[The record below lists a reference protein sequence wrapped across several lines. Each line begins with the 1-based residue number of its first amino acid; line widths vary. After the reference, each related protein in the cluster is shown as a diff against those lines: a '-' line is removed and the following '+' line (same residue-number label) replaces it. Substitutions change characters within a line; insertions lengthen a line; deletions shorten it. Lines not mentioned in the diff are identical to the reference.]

1 MLAVRSRGEAWCKRR
16 SAGEI
21 NEHTNTQITR
31 PRAFL
36 RVGHVVGVGREEREA
51 QHSVEQEDRE
61 EEDEGLAELWEDL
74 EGQFHLL
81 AEPGRIRGE
90 EEEPQ
95 KGPAPE
101 GDARGEAGADDEAE
115 KANAEE
121 ELVPE
126 AAAPGVTA
134 AACECVN
141 VDP

>member
-1 MLAVRSRGEAWCKRR
+1 M
-16 SAGEI
+16 
-21 NEHTNTQITR
+21 TR

-36 RVGHVVGVGREEREA
+36 RVGHVVGVGGEEREA

-61 EEDEGLAELWEDL
+61 EEDEGLAELWQDL
-74 EGQFHLL
+74 EGQLDLL
-81 AEPGRIRGE
+81 AQPGRVRSE

-95 KGPAPE
+95 EGPAPE
-101 GDARGEAGADDEAE
+101 SDARGEAGADDEAE

-126 AAAPGVTA
+126 AAAPRVA
-134 AACECVN
+134 AAGCECVD